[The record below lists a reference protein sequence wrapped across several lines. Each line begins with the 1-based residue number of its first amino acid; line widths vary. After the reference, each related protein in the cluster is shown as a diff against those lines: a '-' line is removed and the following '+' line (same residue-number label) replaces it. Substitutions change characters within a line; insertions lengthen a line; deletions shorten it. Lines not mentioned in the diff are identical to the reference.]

1 MARSL
6 IPTLDRVLVRID
18 DDISKRLNSLL
29 FLPEDARVK
38 TERRMRQDNREIE
51 GNTVYAYGESLR
63 CTVVRVGTRTHDV
76 KPGMRVLIPSRTG
89 SFIRIKGVTF
99 VMLREA
105 EIYGI
110 LS

>member
-6 IPTLDRVLVRID
+6 IPTKDRVLVRID
-18 DDISKRLNSLL
+18 QNIMHKLDSLL

-38 TERRMRQDNREIE
+38 TERRLKQDNREIE

-63 CTVVRVGTRTHDV
+63 CTVVRVGSRTKDI

-89 SFIRIKGVTF
+89 SFIRIKGAPY